1 MFERLKTIA
10 AALVVA
16 SAGLAASNALAQGRI
31 TIGTNPQGTL
41 YFTIGGGIAASLQ
54 EKLQRPVTVQPYA
67 GSSVYI
73 PLIAAGEVTIGLNSS
88 IDVGA
93 WYRGDYGKEPIRD
106 MRVLARL
113 WPLRQ
118 AFVVRADSGMTEVKD
133 LVGKRTVTAFSSLAA
148 IGKVNVTM
156 LLAGGLQEDQVEPVT
171 VSGLKAGLD
180 DLVEGNLDAT
190 ASAVGIPL
198 TQQAGAAI
206 PGGIRYLSVTG
217 ENASDDFVNNAFP
230 GVYLL
235 EVKPNPR
242 MPEVTEPITVAAY
255 DVYLTTSSSLSDEDA
270 TAIVEALYDGLP
282 QLKKDYPP
290 LAAAAQDKLALP
302 SNTVPYHSAAVAFYK
317 SKGLWTEANEK
328 RDAELGTE

>member
-1 MFERLKTIA
+1 MFHRWKALVA
-10 AALVVA
+10 AAVVA
-16 SAGLAASNALAQGRI
+16 TVGIAVSDADAQSRI
-31 TIGTNPQGTL
+31 TVGTNPQGSL
-41 YFTIGGGIAASLQ
+41 YYTIGGGMAAALQ
-54 EKLQRPVTVQPYA
+54 EKLQRPVTVQPFT

-73 PLIAAGEVTIGLNSS
+73 PLIANNEVTVGLNSS

-93 WYRGDYGKEPIRD
+93 WYRGDYGSEPIRN

-118 AFVVRADSGMTEVKD
+118 AFVVRADSGMTQVKD
-133 LVGKRTVTAFSSLAA
+133 LVGKKTVTSFSALAA
-148 IGKVNVTM
+148 VGKVNVAM
-156 LLAGGLQEDQVEPVT
+156 LDAGGIGEDQVEPAT

-180 DLVEGNLDAT
+180 DLVEGDLDAT

-198 TQQAGAAI
+198 TQQAGASI
-206 PGGIRYLSVTG
+206 PGGIRYLSITG
-217 ENASDDFVNNAFP
+217 DNANDAFINGVLP

-242 MPEVTEPITVAAY
+242 MPEITAPVTVAAY
-255 DVYLTTSSSLSDEDA
+255 DVYLTTSAELPDKEA
-270 TAIVEALYDGLP
+270 TAILEALYEAMP

-290 LAAAAQDKLALP
+290 LAAAGQDRMALP

-317 SKGLWTEANEK
+317 SKGLWTDANEE
-328 RDAELGTE
+328 RDAEVGEE